1 MNLTLIGHDD
11 RYAVEQLLLSLF
23 PENTPVEAVS
33 KLSRGQVY
41 LTVRA
46 NITLNGKTASA
57 TRRLKASEETV
68 KLRRRALQ
76 QSVYLAAIQLLPAAP
91 AWGALAGAPPS

>member
-33 KLSRGQVY
+33 KLSRGKTY

-46 NITLNGKTASA
+46 TLTLDAKSVSA
-57 TRRLKASEETV
+57 TRRL
-68 KLRRRALQ
+68 
-76 QSVYLAAIQLLPAAP
+76 
-91 AWGALAGAPPS
+91 

>member
-23 PENTPVEAVS
+23 PENTPVEATS

-41 LTVRA
+41 LTVLV
-46 NITLNGKTASA
+46 NSLFF
-57 TRRLKASEETV
+57 
-68 KLRRRALQ
+68 LQ
-76 QSVYLAAIQLLPAAP
+76 FII
-91 AWGALAGAPPS
+91 